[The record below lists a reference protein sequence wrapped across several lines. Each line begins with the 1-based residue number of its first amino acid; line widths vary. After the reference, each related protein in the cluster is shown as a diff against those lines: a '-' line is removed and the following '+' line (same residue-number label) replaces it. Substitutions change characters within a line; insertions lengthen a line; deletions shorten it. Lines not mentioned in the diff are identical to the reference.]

1 MNKNILIV
9 EDDNINLKILTSI
22 LDKYDFSSLIAKN
35 GQEAIGLLNN
45 NKIVA
50 AILDLNLPDMSGLEI
65 LKYIRNHP
73 IHKSIAVLIVTI
85 NQDKLDTILGLE
97 MGADDYITKPFH
109 HRELI
114 ARLNAAIRRS
124 RELEVLSG
132 PLITIHDLVID
143 VEKRLVMKNGEP
155 IILSFK
161 EFEILYL
168 LASNPGK
175 VIQRETILNRIG
187 DVNYAPNTRVV
198 DMHISSIRKKLEDG
212 KNGNT
217 YIDTISGVGYRVR
230 E

>member
-73 IHKSIAVLIVTI
+73 IHKNIAVLIVII

-217 YIDTISGVGYRVR
+217 YIDTISGVGYRFR